1 MTVQACNSAL
11 GTTIRSGMK
20 SVATA
25 LLFLCVFRRASAAD
39 GTAVAAVSDEC
50 GEIAYLQ
57 HLKSHYSRAAGDAAQ
72 SVATLTHE
80 AHILTL
86 AAAKHHG
93 TINGAKYAFLAAIAA
108 SSREAVQTKLS
119 EATGTIPLTATEL
132 ARRQGQLEALRHLN
146 QATAAT
152 YGEPAVKAGT
162 PSTIIGSAD
171 LGVTVKMQLN
181 TNKADKCFRE
191 ATEPADIKKIVSE
204 IANDDNYKGVD
215 DSSFRPPQ
223 AELQMESCGS
233 APASMNNCETGRG
246 CADGAAMT
254 STNFLGLGTATKGQA
269 NTLAASTEPFK
280 TGDQCTTPT
289 KASSGD
295 EAVINRKRTAHYLCN
310 ARQIQTQTTSSI
322 KETTVGQLIASEKAN
337 RLALAALGQTSK
349 EGDNEQGK
357 NAVKKLLG
365 TDDSKTLDK
374 FFSALET
381 VDLQLS
387 QDKGARKTSIKAAAE
402 SNDYGLALAYFS
414 GQALKRTEEAAK
426 SVTKATQAKEDDC
439 TGKKEG
445 ACTGECEWNN
455 DKEIC
460 KLKKQGVGENKDKTG
475 TTNTTGSNSV
485 FINASLLLAVLFL

>member
-1 MTVQACNSAL
+1 
-11 GTTIRSGMK
+11 MK

-25 LLFLCVFRRASAAD
+25 LLFLCVVRPAGASD

-57 HLKSHYSRAAGDAAQ
+57 HLKSHHSRVAGDAAQ

-86 AAAKHHG
+86 AAEKHHG

-108 SSREAVQTKLS
+108 DAKTEAVQTKLS
-119 EATGTIPLTATEL
+119 QAAGPITSTAAER
-132 ARRQGQLEALRHLN
+132 ARRKGQLKALRHLN
-146 QATAAT
+146 QATTAE
-152 YGEPAVKAGT
+152 YGETAVKAGT
-162 PSTIIGSAD
+162 PTTIIGSAD

-181 TNKADKCFRE
+181 TAKADKCFLE
-191 ATEPADIKKIVSE
+191 ATEPADIKNIVSE
-204 IANDDNYKGVD
+204 IANNDNYKGVD

-223 AELQMESCGS
+223 AELQMASRGNS
-233 APASMNNCETGRG
+233 PASMTNCERGRCCG
-246 CADGAAMT
+246 DGAAMT

-269 NTLAASTEPFK
+269 NTLTASTEPFK
-280 TGDQCTTPT
+280 AGNQCTSPK
-289 KASSGD
+289 KATSGD

-310 ARQIQTQTTSSI
+310 ARQIQTQTTSSM
-322 KETTVGQLIASEKAN
+322 KQTTVGQLRASEKAN
-337 RLALAALGQTSK
+337 RLALAALGQTPK

-387 QDKGARKTSIKAAAE
+387 QDKGASKTSIKAAGE
-402 SNDYGLALAYFS
+402 SDNYGFALAYFS

-439 TGKKEG
+439 TGKKRTE
-445 ACTGECEWNN
+445 CKGECEL
-455 DKEIC
+455 DGEIC
-460 KLKKQGVGENKDKTG
+460 KPKKKEDGENKEKTG
-475 TTNTTGSNSV
+475 TTNTTGSNSFV
-485 FINASLLLAVLFL
+485 IKAPILLALSLRA